1 MKNSQNSEKWEG
13 FLESAKEHFKI
24 ADHMAYV
31 SLSILKENRMLIK
44 ILSKLAESTRDLI
57 KAFLYFE
64 YYFKKIK
71 LYRDPQM
78 NLKTFIEKIAPAYL
92 AKEDLENLVKIL
104 KIEKKHKE
112 APVEFVKKDTF
123 VILLGEKYE
132 TLTVESVREFLHS
145 MRISLAKFPKNEE
158 NIENK

>member
-1 MKNSQNSEKWEG
+1 M
-13 FLESAKEHFKI
+13 ESAKEHFKI

-44 ILSKLAESTRDLI
+44 IVSKLAESTKELI

-64 YYFKKIK
+64 YSFKKIK

-78 NLKTFIEKIAPAYL
+78 NLKTFIEKIGPVYL

-132 TLTVESVREFLHS
+132 TLTVESMREFLHS